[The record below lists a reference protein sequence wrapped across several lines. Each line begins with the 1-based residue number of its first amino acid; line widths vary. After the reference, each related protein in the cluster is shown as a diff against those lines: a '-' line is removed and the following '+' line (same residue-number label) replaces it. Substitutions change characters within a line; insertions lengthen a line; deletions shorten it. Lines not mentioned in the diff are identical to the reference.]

1 MKDFEKIYSEYFDT
15 VFQYT
20 LSLCKDEA
28 WAEELTQEAFFKA
41 LKNIGT
47 FRGECRLSVWL
58 CQIAKNTFY
67 SEVKRQQRQADYPLD
82 TIPVTENIE
91 QQLLNKETAFELH
104 RLLHRLDDP
113 YKEVFWMR
121 TFGELSF
128 AEIGSLFGKYSRR
141 IKCHLHSHAMAFPV
155 VGCLARKPYSE
166 IHSSHWIHRDT
177 DTAYCS
183 TSWILTSRSHPR
195 SLSHFHVSSYT
206 SAAQKLFPLFCFTFR

>member
-1 MKDFEKIYSEYFDT
+1 MKRYIRNTSIQYFNIH
-15 VFQYT
+15 FPFA
-20 LSLCKDEA
+20 KDEA

-67 SEVKRQQRQADYPLD
+67 TEVKRQQRQADYPLD

-121 TFGELSF
+121 TLVNSPLQRSE
-128 AEIGSLFGKYSRR
+128 
-141 IKCHLHSHAMAFPV
+141 AFW
-155 VGCLARKPYSE
+155 K
-166 IHSSHWIHRDT
+166 I
-177 DTAYCS
+177 
-183 TSWILTSRSHPR
+183 
-195 SLSHFHVSSYT
+195 
-206 SAAQKLFPLFCFTFR
+206 